1 MKLPRN
7 AKVFRGQLD
16 VAPFI
21 GVFFL
26 LLIFVILKNFVT
38 FVPGVTVRLPESSSF
53 SGFRGPALAV
63 IVNGGGQLFFAD
75 RELNLEEMQS
85 QLSEAVSAA
94 EEPLTLIVQADT
106 NVPYGTLM
114 QLDAMAQRAGIREVF
129 HAVKPVSQR

>member
-26 LLIFVILKNFVT
+26 LLILVILKNFVT
-38 FVPGVTVRLPESSSF
+38 FVPGVPVRLPESSNF
-53 SGFRGPALAV
+53 AGFRGPAVAV
-63 IVNGGGQLFFAD
+63 IVNAGGQFFFAD
-75 RELNLEEMQS
+75 RELKLEEMQS
-85 QLSEAVSAA
+85 QLSDVVSAS

-114 QLDAMAQRAGIREVF
+114 QLNAMAQQAGIRDVF
-129 HAVKPVSQR
+129 HAVKPASQP